1 MTATRPRRYRVAA
14 TRRETDDTVTLTLDA
29 MDPALARPAPGQ
41 FTMLT
46 VFGIGEVPISVSDA
60 REPRPEADHDGGTT
74 LVQTLRAVGAVTK
87 ALNEAK
93 PGTVLGVRGPFG
105 VGWDLAAARG
115 HDVLIIA
122 GGLGLAPLRPVLRGV
137 LARRELHGHVSVLV
151 GARTPGDILYRDEL
165 ERISHAH
172 VAVTVDHPDDEWDG
186 KVGLVTAL
194 LAGAPFDPERA
205 VAYVCG
211 PELMMR
217 FTADALVRQG
227 VAAERIQLSLERN
240 MHCGAGVCGHC
251 QFGPLIICRD
261 GPVVTYDEVEPL
273 LTVREL

>member
-1 MTATRPRRYRVAA
+1 MTVPRPRRYRVAA
-14 TRRETDDTVTLTLDA
+14 RRRETDDTVTLTLDA
-29 MDPALARPAPGQ
+29 MDTALAPPAPGQ

-60 REPRPEADHDGGTT
+60 SEPRPGADHDGGTT
-74 LVQTLRAVGAVTK
+74 LVQTLREVGAVTK
-87 ALNEAK
+87 ALHDAK
-93 PGTVLGVRGPFG
+93 PGTVIGVRGPFG
-105 VGWDLAAARG
+105 AGWDLASARD

-137 LARRELHGHVSVLV
+137 LARRELYGQVSVLV
-151 GARTPGDILYRDEL
+151 GARTPADILYLDEL
-165 ERISHAH
+165 EQISNAH
-172 VAVTVDHPDDEWDG
+172 VAVTVDHPDDDWDG
-186 KVGLVTAL
+186 KVGLVTTL
-194 LAGAPFDPERA
+194 LAGAPFDPDRA

-240 MHCGAGVCGHC
+240 MHCGVGVCGHC
-251 QFGPLIICRD
+251 QLGPFIICRD
-261 GPVVTYDEVEPL
+261 GPVVSYDQVEPL